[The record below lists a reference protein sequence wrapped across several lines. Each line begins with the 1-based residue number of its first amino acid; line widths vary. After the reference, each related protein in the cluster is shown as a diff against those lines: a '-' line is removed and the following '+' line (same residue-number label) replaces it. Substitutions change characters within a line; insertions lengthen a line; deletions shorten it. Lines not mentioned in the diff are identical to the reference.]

1 MMPMTMPNALMAFTV
16 IIAEAVA
23 VAATE
28 RSKMP
33 AMIQSVRTVAMMKRI
48 DDWSRMFAA
57 FCHERNEGEEIAR
70 TTKSNPK
77 TPTIP

>member
-1 MMPMTMPNALMAFTV
+1 M
-16 IIAEAVA
+16 IADAVA

-33 AMIQSVRTVAMMKRI
+33 AMIQSVNTVAMMKRI
-48 DDWSRMFAA
+48 DDWSRIFAA
-57 FCHERNEGEEIAR
+57 FCHERKEGEERAR

-77 TPTIP
+77 TATIP